1 MFFSQQP
8 THLSRAEEL
17 RQEPPKGTPY
27 SVAIPGTERPGRS
40 KIYRAW
46 NLQNELLKTLDPK
59 VWAEDA
65 HPQCFADLLRNTPV
79 DGLATNPDPVC
90 LDSHGA

>member
-8 THLSRAEEL
+8 THLARAEEL

-27 SVAIPGTERPGRS
+27 SVAIPGTEQPGRS
-40 KIYRAW
+40 KVYRAW

-59 VWAEDA
+59 VCAEDTR
-65 HPQCFADLLRNTPV
+65 PQCLADLLRNTLELPH
-79 DGLATNPDPVC
+79 D
-90 LDSHGA
+90 